1 MDFSASQWLQLNIAA
16 ALALVSFVLIYLA
29 PLRWLVPGLILILP
43 FPLITSQYGSFN
55 IYLIYLVAVL
65 LLLRGQFRAV
75 PYIGFVGIIWFAYA
89 ISLSQAPSLELKDHL
104 FYLFFIGSNFLLFYI
119 VYNYYRHASDARGFL
134 YLFMVLNGAILLYCL
149 VQMIVGLNPDSP
161 LFGEQFGLRPPRE
174 DGRLTGPF
182 VTVGLTA
189 EYMVMGVFITGF
201 TLLTTKPPPWVKAVL
216 ILLILGNFAAMIA
229 TANRGALFALLI
241 SGVLFLILF
250 RRELGPR
257 GLLITAVGIPFAFAL
272 AAAVVINY
280 TDFDRLFE
288 RLEETEVD
296 EGVPDTR
303 AVVWPLT
310 WELIQERP
318 LVGYGPQWKL
328 SELTFSRPGARDQ
341 HPMPH
346 SLYLFLTVTVGVVG
360 LAAYL
365 LFWGRL
371 SLHYYSA
378 SRHTHEDPVFD
389 GLPRLALVLMFI
401 FFVDQLKVEF
411 LRTESTEF
419 QHVIFMLWG
428 ALAALTA
435 RSMATASGYRGS

>member
-1 MDFSASQWLQLNIAA
+1 MDLSPSHWLQLNIAA
-16 ALALVSFVLIYLA
+16 ALALASFVLIYLA
-29 PLRWLVPGLILILP
+29 PVRWLVPGLILILP

-65 LLLRGQFRAV
+65 LLLRGHFRAV
-75 PYIGFVGIIWFAYA
+75 PYIGFVGVIWLAYG
-89 ISLSQAPSLELKDHL
+89 ISLSQAPLLELRDHL

-119 VYNYYRHASDARGFL
+119 VYNYYRNASDARGFL
-134 YLFMVLNGAILLYCL
+134 YLFMVLNGAILLYSL
-149 VQMIVGLNPDSP
+149 VQMVVGLNPNSP
-161 LFGEQFGLRPPRE
+161 LFGDQFGLRPPRE

-189 EYMVMGVFITGF
+189 EYMVIAVFITGF
-201 TLLTTKPPPWVKAVL
+201 TLLTAKPRPWVKAAL
-216 ILLILGNFAAMIA
+216 ILLMLGNFAAMIA
-229 TANRGALFALLI
+229 TANRGAVFTLLI
-241 SGVLFLILF
+241 CGVLFLILF

-257 GLLITAVGIPFAFAL
+257 GIFISAIGIPFAFAL

-288 RLEETEVD
+288 RLEDTELA

-303 AVVWPLT
+303 VVVWPLT

-318 LVGYGPQWKL
+318 LVGYGPEWKL
-328 SELTFSRPGARDQ
+328 SERTFALPGVRDQ
-341 HPMPH
+341 YPMPH
-346 SLYLFLTVTVGVVG
+346 NLYLFVTVTIGSLG

-371 SLHYYSA
+371 SLQYYSA
-378 SRHTHEDPVFD
+378 SRCSHEDPVFD
-389 GLPRLALVLMFI
+389 GLPRLALVLMFVFLI
-401 FFVDQLKVEF
+401 DQIKVEF
-411 LRTESTEF
+411 LRTEAPEF

-428 ALAALTA
+428 ALAALTERKSA
-435 RSMATASGYRGS
+435 